1 MLLQERNSVEIL
13 KVKAHTNIVGNEIAD
28 QLAKEAT
35 TNSKTTKN
43 ELALTKTQ
51 IINKL
56 GTSNRKQ
63 MIIEINN
70 KKYSKFT
77 TTIVTKIINDNMRT
91 HWNSRITMRSMTLAI
106 SNQNNLRSALHNR
119 DHSID
124 PRCELCGTKEN
135 SEHKI
140 LDCPDLDCL
149 RHNLDFQNIRENIYD
164 ADQELNLKKLTK
176 LVTKSGLFR

>member
-70 KKYSKFT
+70 K
-77 TTIVTKIINDNMRT
+77 TKNT
-91 HWNSRITMRSMTLAI
+91 PSSPQQ
-106 SNQNNLRSALHNR
+106 S
-119 DHSID
+119 
-124 PRCELCGTKEN
+124 
-135 SEHKI
+135 
-140 LDCPDLDCL
+140 
-149 RHNLDFQNIRENIYD
+149 
-164 ADQELNLKKLTK
+164 
-176 LVTKSGLFR
+176 

>member
-56 GTSNRKQ
+56 GTNNRKQ

-91 HWNSRITMRSMTLAI
+91 H
-106 SNQNNLRSALHNR
+106 
-119 DHSID
+119 
-124 PRCELCGTKEN
+124 
-135 SEHKI
+135 
-140 LDCPDLDCL
+140 
-149 RHNLDFQNIRENIYD
+149 
-164 ADQELNLKKLTK
+164 
-176 LVTKSGLFR
+176 